1 MGLKDALRRLRRAS
15 EPLVVTIEQ
24 PDGPPAKFPES
35 QLKEAFLTT
44 SRRACGEDVEPHPL
58 ALAAGRSPDPGW
70 SNSLYADDG
79 SPVTPVRDLSE

>member
-1 MGLKDALRRLRRAS
+1 MGLRDRIKRLENQS
-15 EPLVVTIEQ
+15 DLFVSIPQ
-24 PDGPPAKFPES
+24 PTGPAAKFPKS
-35 QLKEAFLTT
+35 QLADAFLTT
-44 SRRACGEDVEPHPL
+44 TRRQCGEDVPPHPL